1 MDDFALE
8 IPDFEIALI
17 EEDVVGENE
26 MTSGEE
32 LFSYKPE
39 MPTFELPT
47 FELDSVY

>member
-8 IPDFEIALI
+8 IPDFDIALM
-17 EEDVVGENE
+17 EEDVVGDKA
-26 MTSGEE
+26 EE
-32 LFSYKPE
+32 DLFSYKPE